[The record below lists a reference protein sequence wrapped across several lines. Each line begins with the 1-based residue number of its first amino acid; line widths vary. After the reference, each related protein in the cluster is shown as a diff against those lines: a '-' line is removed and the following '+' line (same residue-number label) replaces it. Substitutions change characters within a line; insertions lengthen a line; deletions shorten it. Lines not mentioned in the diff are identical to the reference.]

1 MGKREAILDTANLYW
16 QHNENQSSLWGESAI
31 QPVLEGVFLERELRP
46 GLFLHATHVDY
57 HCGVS
62 GAGHLSAGLKLII
75 MLQGRIGIRFDHAH
89 LALGGVAHNCLLLR
103 PRMQDSSTQI
113 PFRREVMQSGP
124 QKQVVLTVSAE
135 WLAQA
140 GLDQIVA
147 NSEQKQLTAQEL
159 TIHHRAAS
167 TQMLQIATHLLHSAS
182 DRNPLNA
189 LQQESQALALL
200 ANALQAPDS
209 QTVCP
214 LNSRAQQRI
223 KMLLDLLHSDLSVDW
238 TLLTLAKQLGSNPT
252 TLQTHF
258 RQVTGYSIANYLRRL
273 RLQQAYEQIQEG
285 ISVTDA
291 AFNAGYNSS
300 ANFATAFKRV
310 HGISPLQAKKQ
321 RSVSVFP

>member
-1 MGKREAILDTANLYW
+1 MLDTANLHW
-16 QHNENQSSLWGESAI
+16 QHDQNQSSLWGESTV
-31 QPVLEGVFLERELRP
+31 QPVLEGIFFERELRP

-75 MLQGRIGIRFDHAH
+75 MLQGRIDIRFAQTQ
-89 LALGGVAHNCLLLR
+89 LTLGGDAAHNCLLLR
-103 PRMQDSSTQI
+103 PIQQEASLRI
-113 PFRREVMQSGP
+113 PFRREVRQSGS
-124 QKQVVLTVSAE
+124 QKQVVLTVSTE

-140 GLDQIVA
+140 GLDQVLA
-147 NSEQKQLTAQEL
+147 NSEQQNAAADLA
-159 TIHHRAAS
+159 IRRHAAS
-167 TQMLQIATHLLHSAS
+167 TQMLQTATHLLHSAA
-182 DRNPLNA
+182 DRNPLNT

-200 ANALQAPDS
+200 ANALQEPNTS
-209 QTVCP
+209 TVRP

-258 RQVTGYSIANYLRRL
+258 RQLTGNSIANYLRRL
-273 RLQQAYEQIQEG
+273 RLQQAYKQIQEG
-285 ISVTDA
+285 LSVTEA

-310 HGISPLQAKKQ
+310 HGISPLQAKKSGSA
-321 RSVSVFP
+321 RFFP

>member
-1 MGKREAILDTANLYW
+1 MGKREAVLDTANLYW
-16 QHNENQSSLWGESAI
+16 QQNKNHYSLWGESAV

-62 GAGHLSAGLKLII
+62 GAGHLSSGLKLII
-75 MLQGRIGIRFDHAH
+75 MLQGRIGLRFDQTH

-103 PRMQDSSTQI
+103 PRTQDSSARI

-124 QKQVVLTVSAE
+124 QKQVVLTASAE
-135 WLAQA
+135 WLAQT
-140 GLDQIVA
+140 GLDQIVL
-147 NSEQKQLTAQEL
+147 NSGQKQRAAQEL
-159 TIHHRAAS
+159 AIHHHAAS
-167 TQMLQIATHLLHSAS
+167 AQMLQIATHLLHSAS
-182 DRNPLNA
+182 DLNPLNA

-200 ANALQAPDS
+200 AIALQEPDS

-238 TLLTLAKQLGSNPT
+238 TLLALAKHLGSNPT
-252 TLQTHF
+252 TLQVHF
-258 RQVTGYSIANYLRRL
+258 RQATGYSIANYLRRL
-273 RLQQAYEQIQEG
+273 RLQQAYEQIRQG
-285 ISVTDA
+285 LSVTEA

-300 ANFATAFKRV
+300 ANFATAFKRLY
-310 HGISPLQAKKQ
+310 GISPRQAQ
-321 RSVSVFP
+321 SGY